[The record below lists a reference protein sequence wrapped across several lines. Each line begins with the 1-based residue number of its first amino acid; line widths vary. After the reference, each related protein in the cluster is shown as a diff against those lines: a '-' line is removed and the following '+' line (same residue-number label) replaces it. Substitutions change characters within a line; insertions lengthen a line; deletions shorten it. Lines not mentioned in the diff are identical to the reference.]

1 MDVYKLKS
9 GTLKQVESKPFALER
24 EIQNLVE
31 SNTEEIFGLE
41 FVASELSVGDYR
53 LDTLAYDRES
63 SCFVIIEY
71 KKGHSYSVIDQGY
84 SYLSTMLQKKAD
96 FILEYNETREDNLK
110 RGEVDWGSSRVIFVA
125 PSFNS
130 YQKHSVNFKD
140 VPFELWEIKR
150 FDDDTIVLNQ
160 HRTTSKE
167 SIVSPPIVDTNNS
180 SLGEKKST
188 VKSHTIDETLSKTSA
203 ECRDLWNA
211 IYEYFDNL
219 EDTRIKVTRDY
230 VSILKGK
237 KTICYNYLRKNQILI
252 EVSRGTQKSDGTLSR
267 GYFNFNDPDHL
278 AIENDWT
285 WKNGD
290 KGKVYQFKVKD
301 TSKIDYLLYLLKQK
315 YDAI

>member
-9 GTLKQVESKPFALER
+9 DTLKQVESKPFALER

-31 SNTEEIFGLE
+31 SNIEEIFGLE
-41 FVASELSVGDYR
+41 FVASELSIGDYR

-96 FILEYNETREDNLK
+96 FVLEYNETKEDNLK
-110 RGEVDWGSSRVIFVA
+110 RDDVDWGSSRVIFVA

-130 YQKHSVNFKD
+130 YQKNSINFKD

-150 FDDDTIVLNQ
+150 FAEDTIVLNQ

-167 SIVSPPIVDTNNS
+167 SIISPPIVNTS
-180 SLGEKKST
+180 GLTSEKQKST
-188 VKSHTIDETLSKTSA
+188 GKLHTVDEMVSKTSA
-203 ECRDLWNA
+203 ECSDVWNA
-211 IYEYFDNL
+211 IYEFFDNL
-219 EDTRIKVTRDY
+219 EDTRIKITRDY
-230 VSILKGK
+230 ISILKGK
-237 KTICYNYLRKNQILI
+237 KTVCYNGFQKKQIVI
-252 EVSRGTQKSDGTLSR
+252 EVVRGYEKSDGALSR
-267 GYFNFNDPDHL
+267 GFFTLKDPEGL
-278 AIENDWT
+278 ATELVRT

-290 KGKVYQFKVKD
+290 KGKVYQFKLKD
-301 TSKIDYLLYLLKQK
+301 TSKIDYVLYLLKQK
-315 YDAI
+315 YDAV